1 MIQQKISQLKGLD
14 RVCSVGQIAYMD
26 FNLREAKIRFDVL
39 ITELNI
45 SKPFWSVLSNKNR
58 VTDKGIMITKE
69 IADATFVAPEKLDE
83 GQTLD
88 QLKEDHYNEMF
99 AKGVPEFDFWW
110 QSAKYLNLE
119 ESLKQGILLLDS
131 HNFFNQ

>member
-45 SKPFWSVLSNKNR
+45 SKTFWSVLSNKNR
-58 VTDKGIMITKE
+58 VTEKGMMITKE
-69 IADATFVAPEKLDE
+69 TADATFVAPEKLEKD
-83 GQTLD
+83 QTLD

-99 AKGVPEFDFWW
+99 AKGIPEFDFWW